1 MSNDR
6 DIAHDILKMREREM
20 ARFSKRT
27 QRQRGGPD
35 PVAQCIST
43 DLEACHDDSTDENQ
57 QADSDESANVGSGR
71 YTVNPKDAD
80 LSAGGEFIQAEPND
94 FPETRPSGSRTDRAG
109 R

>member
-1 MSNDR
+1 
-6 DIAHDILKMREREM
+6 M

-43 DLEACHDDSTDENQ
+43 DLEACHVDSNDDNEK
-57 QADSDESANVGSGR
+57 ADSGESTNVGSGR

-80 LSAGGEFIQAEPND
+80 LSAGEEFVQAKPND
-94 FPETRPSGSRTDRAG
+94 FPEPG